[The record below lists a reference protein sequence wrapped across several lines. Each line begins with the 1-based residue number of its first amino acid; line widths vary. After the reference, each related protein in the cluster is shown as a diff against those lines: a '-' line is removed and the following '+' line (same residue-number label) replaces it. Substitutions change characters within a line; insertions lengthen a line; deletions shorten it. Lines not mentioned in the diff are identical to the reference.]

1 MAALGRMLRWGAR
14 NGIIGSNPLDG
25 VKALPHLRPKDG
37 RALSP
42 EEVRALLDAS
52 PERWRNLW

>member
-1 MAALGRMLRWGAR
+1 MLRWGAR